1 MLIQRSPNYLFKMKI
16 RELEQ
21 KAAQIRLSTL
31 EALHKSG
38 QGYVGSCMSVVEIL
52 VALYYGELFGN
63 RPVMRYNSEMP
74 GAKDQ
79 DYVILSKGHAVPV
92 QYAILADLGFFDKA
106 ELDFLGKPGAMLKN
120 RPSSKVPGIT
130 ASMLSYGHG
139 LSVALGLAL
148 SLRMDKKMQKVY
160 AVLGDGELVSGQ
172 VWEAAMMASKY
183 KLNNLVAFV
192 DNNKVQSGHLLQVD
206 NLQSKF
212 DSFGWQVIQVTNGH
226 DFDQILNAVQKANT
240 VTRRPVC
247 IWCHTIVGKGV
258 EFAERKP
265 NYQGATLS
273 DNEMSAIIPKLKE
286 IYEQYSAQI
295 R

>member
-1 MLIQRSPNYLFKMKI
+1 MNI
-16 RELEQ
+16 RGLEQ

-31 EALHKSG
+31 ETLHKGG

-63 RPVMRYNSEMP
+63 KQVMRYDPKIP

-79 DYVILSKGHAVPV
+79 DYMILSKGHAVAV
-92 QYAILADLGFFDKA
+92 QYAILADLGFFDKS
-106 ELDFLGKPGAMLKN
+106 ELNFLGKPGAMLKN
-120 RPSSKVPGIT
+120 RPSSKVPGIS

-139 LSVALGLAL
+139 LSVALGLSLA
-148 SLRMDKKMQKVY
+148 LRMEKRPGGQKVFV
-160 AVLGDGELVSGQ
+160 VLGDGELVSGQ

-192 DNNKVQSGHLLQVD
+192 DNNKVQSGHLLQVE

-212 DSFGWQVIQVTNGH
+212 DSFGWHVIQVTDGH
-226 DFDQILNAVQKANT
+226 DCDQILNAVQKAET
-240 VTRRPVC
+240 ITRKPVC
-247 IWCHTIVGKGV
+247 IWCHTVVGKGV
-258 EFAERKP
+258 DFAERKP
-265 NYQGATLS
+265 NYQSAALS
-273 DNEMSAIIPKLKE
+273 DNEMLAIIPKLKE
-286 IYEQYSAQI
+286 VYEQYVTQI

>member
-1 MLIQRSPNYLFKMKI
+1 MNI
-16 RELEQ
+16 RGLEQ

-31 EALHKSG
+31 ETLHKGG

-63 RPVMRYNSEMP
+63 KQVMRYDPKIP

-79 DYVILSKGHAVPV
+79 DYMILSKGHAVAV
-92 QYAILADLGFFDKA
+92 QYAILADLGFFDKS
-106 ELDFLGKPGAMLKN
+106 ELNFLGKPGAMLKN
-120 RPSSKVPGIT
+120 RPSSKVPGIS

-148 SLRMDKKMQKVY
+148 ALRMEKKNQKVFV
-160 AVLGDGELVSGQ
+160 VLGDGELVNGQ

-192 DNNKVQSGHLLQVD
+192 DNNKVQSGHLLQVE

-212 DSFGWQVIQVTNGH
+212 DSFGWHVIQVTDGH
-226 DFDQILNAVQKANT
+226 DCDQILNAIQKADT
-240 VTRRPVC
+240 ITRKPVC
-247 IWCHTIVGKGV
+247 IWCHTVVGKGV
-258 EFAERKP
+258 DFAERKP
-265 NYQGATLS
+265 NYQSAALS
-273 DNEMSAIIPKLKE
+273 DNEMLAIIPKLKE
-286 IYEQYSAQI
+286 IYEQYVTQI

>member
-1 MLIQRSPNYLFKMKI
+1 MNI

-31 EALHKSG
+31 ETLHKGG

-52 VALYYGELFGN
+52 VSLYYGELFGQKQ
-63 RPVMRYNSEMP
+63 VMRYDPKMP
-74 GAKDQ
+74 GTKDQ
-79 DYVILSKGHAVPV
+79 DFLILSKGHAVPV
-92 QYAILADLGFFDKA
+92 QYAILADLGFFDKS
-106 ELDFLGKPGAMLKN
+106 ELNFLGKPGAMLKN
-120 RPSSKVPGIT
+120 RPSSKVPGIS
-130 ASMLSYGHG
+130 ASMPSYGHG

-148 SLRMDKKMQKVY
+148 ALRMEKKNQKVF

-192 DNNKVQSGHLLQVD
+192 DNNKVQSGHLLQVE

-212 DSFGWQVIQVTNGH
+212 DSFGWQVIQVTDGH
-226 DFDQILNAVQKANT
+226 DCDQILNAVQKANT
-240 VTRRPVC
+240 ITRKPVC

-258 EFAERKP
+258 DFAERKA
-265 NYQGATLS
+265 NYQGAALS

-286 IYEQYSAQI
+286 LYEQYSTQI

>member
-1 MLIQRSPNYLFKMKI
+1 MNI

-31 EALHKSG
+31 ETLHKGG

-52 VALYYGELFGN
+52 VSLYYGELFGQKQ
-63 RPVMRYNSEMP
+63 VMKYNPKIP

-79 DYVILSKGHAVPV
+79 DFLILSKGHAVAV
-92 QYAILADLGFFDKA
+92 QYAILADLGFFDKS
-106 ELDFLGKPGAMLKN
+106 ELNFLGKPGAMLKN
-120 RPSSKVPGIT
+120 RPSSKVPGIS

-148 SLRMDKKMQKVY
+148 SLRMEKTNQKVF
-160 AVLGDGELVSGQ
+160 AVLGDGELASGQ

-192 DNNKVQSGHLLQVD
+192 DNNKVQSGHLLQVE

-212 DSFGWQVIQVTNGH
+212 DSFGWQVIQVTDGH
-226 DFDQILNAVQKANT
+226 DCDQILNALQKAET
-240 VTRRPVC
+240 FTRKPIC

-258 EFAERKP
+258 DFAERKA

-273 DNEMSAIIPKLKE
+273 DNEMSAIIPKLKR
-286 IYEQYSAQI
+286 IYEQYVTQI

>member
-1 MLIQRSPNYLFKMKI
+1 MNI

-31 EALHKSG
+31 ETLHKGG

-52 VALYYGELFGN
+52 VSLYYGELFGN
-63 RPVMRYNSEMP
+63 KPVMKYDPTVP

-79 DYVILSKGHAVPV
+79 DYMILSKGHAVAV
-92 QYAILADLGFFDKA
+92 QYAILADLGFFDKS

-120 RPSSKVPGIT
+120 RPSSKVPGIS

-148 SLRMDKKMQKVY
+148 SLKMDKRNQKVF
-160 AVLGDGELVSGQ
+160 AVLGDGELASGQ

-192 DNNKVQSGHLLQVD
+192 DNNKVQSGHLLQVE

-226 DFDQILNAVQKANT
+226 DYDQLLNAVQKADSIA
-240 VTRRPVC
+240 RKPVC
-247 IWCHTIVGKGV
+247 IWCHTVVGKGV
-258 EFAERKP
+258 DFAERKA
-265 NYQGATLS
+265 NYQDASLS
-273 DNEMSAIIPKLKE
+273 DNEMLAIIPKLKE
-286 IYEQYSAQI
+286 IYEQYLTQT

>member
-1 MLIQRSPNYLFKMKI
+1 MNI

-31 EALHKSG
+31 ETLYKGG

-52 VALYYGELFGN
+52 VSLYYGELFGKKQ
-63 RPVMRYNSEMP
+63 VMQYDPKIP

-79 DYVILSKGHAVPV
+79 DFLILSKGHAVAV
-92 QYAILADLGFFDKA
+92 QYAILADLGFFDKS
-106 ELDFLGKPGAMLKN
+106 ELNFLGKPGAMLKN
-120 RPSSKVPGIT
+120 RPSSKVPGIS

-148 SLRMDKKMQKVY
+148 SLRMERRNQKVF
-160 AVLGDGELVSGQ
+160 AVLGDGELASGQ

-192 DNNKVQSGHLLQVD
+192 DNNKVQSGHLLQVE

-212 DSFGWQVIQVTNGH
+212 DSFGWQVIQVTDGH
-226 DFDQILNAVQKANT
+226 DCDQILNALQKAET
-240 VTRRPVC
+240 FTRKPIC

-258 EFAERKP
+258 EFAERKAS
-265 NYQGATLS
+265 YQGAKLS
-273 DNEMSAIIPKLKE
+273 DNEMSAIVPRLKA
-286 IYEQYSAQI
+286 IYEQYTTQI

>member
-1 MLIQRSPNYLFKMKI
+1 MNI

-31 EALHKSG
+31 ETLHKGG

-52 VALYYGELFGN
+52 VSLYYGELFGQKQ
-63 RPVMRYNSEMP
+63 VMKYNPKIP

-79 DYVILSKGHAVPV
+79 DFLILSKGHAVAV
-92 QYAILADLGFFDKA
+92 QYAILADLGFFDKS
-106 ELDFLGKPGAMLKN
+106 ELNFLGKPGAMLKN
-120 RPSSKVPGIT
+120 RPSSKVPGIS

-148 SLRMDKKMQKVY
+148 SLRMEKTNQKVF
-160 AVLGDGELVSGQ
+160 AVLGDGELASGQ

-192 DNNKVQSGHLLQVD
+192 DNNKVQSGHLLQVE

-212 DSFGWQVIQVTNGH
+212 DSFGWQVIQVTDGH
-226 DFDQILNAVQKANT
+226 DCDQILNALQKAET
-240 VTRRPVC
+240 FTRKPIC

-258 EFAERKP
+258 DFAERKA

-273 DNEMSAIIPKLKE
+273 DNEMSAIIPKLKR
-286 IYEQYSAQI
+286 IHEQYVTQI

>member
-1 MLIQRSPNYLFKMKI
+1 MNI

-31 EALHKSG
+31 ETLHKGG

-52 VALYYGELFGN
+52 VSLYYGELFGKKQ
-63 RPVMRYNSEMP
+63 VMQYDPKIP

-79 DYVILSKGHAVPV
+79 DFLILSKGHAVAV
-92 QYAILADLGFFDKA
+92 QYAILADLGFFDKS
-106 ELDFLGKPGAMLKN
+106 ELNFLGKPGAMLKN
-120 RPSSKVPGIT
+120 RPSSKVPGIS

-148 SLRMDKKMQKVY
+148 SLRMEKKNQKVF
-160 AVLGDGELVSGQ
+160 AVLGDGELASGQ

-192 DNNKVQSGHLLQVD
+192 DNNKVQSGHLLQVE

-212 DSFGWQVIQVTNGH
+212 DSFGWQVIQVTDGH
-226 DFDQILNAVQKANT
+226 DCDQILNALQKAET
-240 VTRRPVC
+240 FTRKPIC

-258 EFAERKP
+258 DFAERKA

-273 DNEMSAIIPKLKE
+273 DNEMSAIIPKLKR
-286 IYEQYSAQI
+286 IYEQYVTQI

>member
-1 MLIQRSPNYLFKMKI
+1 MNI

-31 EALHKSG
+31 ETLHKGG

-52 VALYYGELFGN
+52 VSLYYGELFGQKQ
-63 RPVMRYNSEMP
+63 VMKYNPKIP

-79 DYVILSKGHAVPV
+79 DFLILSKGHAVAV
-92 QYAILADLGFFDKA
+92 QYAILADLGFFDKS
-106 ELDFLGKPGAMLKN
+106 ELNFLGKPGAMLKN
-120 RPSSKVPGIT
+120 RPSSKVPGIS

-148 SLRMDKKMQKVY
+148 SLRMEKTNQKVF
-160 AVLGDGELVSGQ
+160 AVLGDGELANGQ

-192 DNNKVQSGHLLQVD
+192 DNNKVQSGHLLQVE

-212 DSFGWQVIQVTNGH
+212 DSFGWQVIQVTDGH
-226 DFDQILNAVQKANT
+226 DCDQILNALQKAET
-240 VTRRPVC
+240 FTRKPIC

-258 EFAERKP
+258 DFAERKA

-273 DNEMSAIIPKLKE
+273 DNEMSAIIPKLKR
-286 IYEQYSAQI
+286 IYEQYVTQI

>member
-1 MLIQRSPNYLFKMKI
+1 MFTSMRKMS
-16 RELEQ
+16 ELEH

-31 EALHKSG
+31 ESLHKSG

-52 VALYYGELFGN
+52 VSLYYGRLFGDK
-63 RPVMRYNSEMP
+63 RVMHFDPKIP

-79 DYVILSKGHAVPV
+79 DYLILSKGHAVPV
-92 QYAILADLGFFDKA
+92 QYAILADLGFFDKS
-106 ELDFLGKPGAMLKN
+106 ELDFLGKQGAMLKS
-120 RPSSKVPGIT
+120 RPSSKVPGIS

-148 SLRMDKKMQKVY
+148 ALRMDKKGQKVF

-212 DSFGWQVIQVTNGH
+212 DSFGWQVIQVTDGH
-226 DFDQILNAVQKANT
+226 DCDQILNAVQKAET
-240 VTRRPVC
+240 VTRKPVC
-247 IWCHTIVGKGV
+247 IWCHTVVGKGV

-265 NYQGATLS
+265 NYQSAALS

-286 IYEQYSAQI
+286 LYEQYTA
-295 R
+295 

>member
-1 MLIQRSPNYLFKMKI
+1 MTI

-31 EALHKSG
+31 ETLHKGG

-52 VALYYGELFGN
+52 VSLYYGELFGN
-63 RPVMRYNSEMP
+63 KPVMQYNPKIP
-74 GAKDQ
+74 GTKDQ
-79 DYVILSKGHAVPV
+79 DYMILSKGHAVAV
-92 QYAILADLGFFDKA
+92 QYAILADLGFFDKS
-106 ELDFLGKPGAMLKN
+106 ELNFLGKPGAMLKN
-120 RPSSKVPGIT
+120 RPSSKVPGIS

-148 SLRMDKKMQKVY
+148 ALRMEKRNQKVF
-160 AVLGDGELVSGQ
+160 AVLGDGELASGQ
-172 VWEAAMMASKY
+172 VWEAAMMVSKY

-206 NLQSKF
+206 NLQNKF
-212 DSFGWQVIQVTNGH
+212 DSFGWQVIQVTDGH
-226 DFDQILNAVQKANT
+226 NYDQILNAIQKANT
-240 VTRRPVC
+240 ITRKPVC
-247 IWCHTIVGKGV
+247 IWCHTVVGKGV
-258 EFAERKP
+258 DFAERKA
-265 NYQGATLS
+265 NYQGAALS

-286 IYEQYSAQI
+286 IYEQYLTQI

>member
-1 MLIQRSPNYLFKMKI
+1 MNI

-31 EALHKSG
+31 ETLHKGG

-52 VALYYGELFGN
+52 VSLYYGELFGKKQ
-63 RPVMRYNSEMP
+63 VMQYDPKIP

-79 DYVILSKGHAVPV
+79 DFLILSKGHAVAV
-92 QYAILADLGFFDKA
+92 QYAILADLGFFDKS
-106 ELDFLGKPGAMLKN
+106 ELNFLGKPGAMLKN
-120 RPSSKVPGIT
+120 RPSSKVPGIS

-139 LSVALGLAL
+139 LSVALGWLVIENGKEKSESFCCIGRWELA
-148 SLRMDKKMQKVY
+148 
-160 AVLGDGELVSGQ
+160 SGQ

-192 DNNKVQSGHLLQVD
+192 DNNKVQSGHLLQVE

-212 DSFGWQVIQVTNGH
+212 DSFGWQVIQVTDGH
-226 DFDQILNAVQKANT
+226 DCDQILNALQKAET
-240 VTRRPVC
+240 FTRKPIC

-258 EFAERKP
+258 DFAERKA

-273 DNEMSAIIPKLKE
+273 DNEMSAIIPKLKR
-286 IYEQYSAQI
+286 IYEQYVTQI

>member
-1 MLIQRSPNYLFKMKI
+1 MGLK
-16 RELEQ
+16 ELEQ
-21 KAAQIRLSTL
+21 KAAQIRLGTL
-31 EALHKSG
+31 EALHRSG
-38 QGYVGSCMSVVEIL
+38 QGYVGSCMSVVEVL
-52 VALYYGELFGN
+52 VSLYYGRLFGN
-63 RPVMRYNSEMP
+63 KSVMRYDPKMP

-79 DYVILSKGHAVPV
+79 DYLILSKGHAVPV
-92 QYAILADLGFFDKA
+92 QYAILADLGFFDKS
-106 ELDFLGKPGAMLKN
+106 ELDFLGKPGAMLKS

-148 SLRMDKKMQKVY
+148 ALKMDRKMQKVF

-183 KLNNLVAFV
+183 RLNNLVAFV
-192 DNNKVQSGHLLQVD
+192 DNNKVQSGHSLTVD

-212 DSFGWQVIQVTNGH
+212 DSFGWQVIQVTDGH

-240 VTRRPVC
+240 VTRKPVC

-265 NYQGATLS
+265 SYQSATLS

-286 IYEQYSAQI
+286 IYEQYAAKI
-295 R
+295 G

>member
-1 MLIQRSPNYLFKMKI
+1 MNI

-31 EALHKSG
+31 ETLHKGG

-52 VALYYGELFGN
+52 VSLYYGELFGKKQ
-63 RPVMRYNSEMP
+63 VMKYDPKIP

-79 DYVILSKGHAVPV
+79 DFLILSKGHAVAV
-92 QYAILADLGFFDKA
+92 QYAILADLGFFDKS
-106 ELDFLGKPGAMLKN
+106 ELNFLGKPGAMLKN
-120 RPSSKVPGIT
+120 RPSSKVPGIS

-148 SLRMDKKMQKVY
+148 ALRMEKKNQKVF
-160 AVLGDGELVSGQ
+160 AILGDGELASGQ

-192 DNNKVQSGHLLQVD
+192 DNNKVQSGHLLQVE

-212 DSFGWQVIQVTNGH
+212 DSFGWQVIQVTDGH
-226 DFDQILNAVQKANT
+226 DCDQILNALQKAETFN
-240 VTRRPVC
+240 RKPIC

-258 EFAERKP
+258 DFAERKA

-273 DNEMSAIIPKLKE
+273 DNEMSAIIPKLKR
-286 IYEQYSAQI
+286 IYEQYVTQI